1 MIKKFINSEKLR
13 LPWAFLML
21 AISLFCTFLTLEILL
36 MLFEHGSGSIMHVT
50 FISALLAING
60 FAVYLN
66 FIRIF
71 YQLKE
76 KFGTDD

>member
-21 AISLFCTFLTLEILL
+21 AISLFCAFLCIEVLL
-36 MLFEHGSGSIMHVT
+36 MLFKYGGTIWHTV
-50 FISALLAING
+50 FISTLTAING

-76 KFGTDD
+76 KFGNDN